1 MRKNAEVEQARNLMT
16 EATDWSVM
24 KWLVEKKRVRRTAD
38 RANAT
43 LDQLNEAVKATWSE
57 ELKDAYQELRTQG
70 ARPSQARSQL
80 QAKPPSPATH
90 PDIRLLVKGVKEA
103 DDEAYKA
110 RMEAE
115 RTFDEAEQ
123 QLSTSLAREGCRK
136 AIHSWDLHEKAIR
149 QAEDLLATIKPS
161 I

>member
-1 MRKNAEVEQARNLMT
+1 MRKNAEVEQARNLMA
-16 EATDWSVM
+16 EATAWSVM
-24 KWLVEKKRVRRTAD
+24 KWLVEKKKVRRTAD

-43 LDQLNEAVKATWSE
+43 LDQLNEAVKATWSD
-57 ELKDAYQELRTQG
+57 ELKNAYHELRTRA
-70 ARPSQARSQL
+70 ARPAQARSRL
-80 QAKPPSPATH
+80 QAKPPSLATH
-90 PDIRLLVKGVKEA
+90 PDIRLLVKRVKEA
-103 DDEAYKA
+103 DDEAYQA
-110 RMEAE
+110 RMDAE

-149 QAEDLLATIKPS
+149 RAEDLLATIKPS

>member
-1 MRKNAEVEQARNLMT
+1 MRKNAEVEQARNLMA
-16 EATDWSVM
+16 EATAWSVM
-24 KWLVEKKRVRRTAD
+24 KWLVEKKKVRRTAD

-43 LDQLNEAVKATWSE
+43 LDQLNEAVKATWSD
-57 ELKDAYQELRTQG
+57 ELKNAYHELRTQG
-70 ARPSQARSQL
+70 ARPAQSRSQL
-80 QAKPPSPATH
+80 QAKPPSPATDA
-90 PDIRLLVKGVKEA
+90 DIRLLVKRVKEA
-103 DDEAYKA
+103 DDEAYQA
-110 RMEAE
+110 RMDAE

-149 QAEDLLATIKPS
+149 RAEDLLATIKPS